1 MFLKNRLFFSRR
13 PYFNGLR
20 PPGID
25 PPLLASS
32 GDVRL
37 IRLILPVSDS
47 SFGLPEGPDEVETV
61 LGAVSDRDL
70 RRLPVV
76 LLGVVVLKFDLVL
89 TMFSEFV

>member
-1 MFLKNRLFFSRR
+1 M
-13 PYFNGLR
+13 
-20 PPGID
+20 
-25 PPLLASS
+25 ASS

-47 SFGLPEGPDEVETV
+47 SFGLPEGPDEIETV

-89 TMFSEFV
+89 TIFQSLFDLSAGISANGVNGK